1 MMRAAHPA
9 RLLLLLGLVG
19 VCVWPL
25 PVSTAVRMGI
35 LPVLALLS
43 TAVLLAERRLPVRIW
58 AAVAAILVLSAVYAW
73 NPSHRWVEGMGLLPV
88 PHLSWL
94 PRSAFPAGTWGSLAL
109 ASGLLAAY
117 ALAFQLTARQR
128 KGLLIAA
135 ATGAAAMA
143 IAVLVQRLEPQRYAI
158 YELTGVFV
166 NENHFAVFANL
177 MFPVVLA
184 LASRARFRAVQE
196 GRVSSPA
203 GLYLLAAL
211 LLAGAVMMS
220 RSRAGMVVMALLVLA
235 HLWRGRRLVRL
246 HPFLDAPRAS
256 VSRLLGWVAAAAAAG
271 VVLVVLAREFQRRAD
286 VASEIQFRLAI
297 LRDVGRTWLDRP
309 AWGTGPGSFTAVF
322 PYYQAELF
330 RGQAVLHAHCEPAQ
344 GLAEYGWA
352 GLLWLGGAVG
362 LALSARPRRNA
373 CSANDG
379 AEIPG
384 FAAWERPALAAGLL
398 ALGLHACMDFPLRVP
413 LIALLV
419 AVWAGVWAG
428 SRPAA
433 EPAQAGAVP

>member
-1 MMRAAHPA
+1 MMRLDSPI
-9 RLLLLLGLVG
+9 RLGLLLGLIGVG
-19 VCVWPL
+19 LGPGPL
-25 PVSTAVRMGI
+25 AGTWRFWSF
-35 LPVLALLS
+35 PVLALL
-43 TAVLLAERRLPVRIW
+43 TAASLATERRLPARLW
-58 AAVAAILVLSAVYAW
+58 LAAAAIPGLLAVYAL
-73 NPSHRWVEGMGLLPV
+73 NPSHRWMEGVGLLPV
-88 PHLSWL
+88 SHRSWL
-94 PRSAFPAGTWGSLAL
+94 PCSAYPAGTWEALAL
-109 ASGLLAAY
+109 AAGLLAAF
-117 ALAFQLTARQR
+117 ALAFQLSTRER
-128 KGLLIAA
+128 NLLLGLAA
-135 ATGAAAMA
+135 AGAAAMA
-143 IAVLVQRLEPQRYAI
+143 CGVLLQRLEPNRWSI
-158 YELTGVFV
+158 YETTGIFV
-166 NENHFAVFANL
+166 NENHFAVYANL
-177 MFPVVLA
+177 HLPLMLA
-184 LASRARFRAVQE
+184 LAARARFRAVQA

-203 GLYLLAAL
+203 GLIGLAAL
-211 LLAGAVMMS
+211 LLAAAVVLS
-220 RSRAGMVVMALLVLA
+220 RSRAGVTVMVLLVLA

-362 LALSARPRRNA
+362 LVLSARPRRNA